1 MAESKRTFQGARMD
15 KDIDDRLLPAGSYRD
30 ALNVSVDFSEDGD
43 VGALEN
49 LKGNETVIITFPSYL
64 DANTNIGVKVVGSIP
79 HPEENKF
86 YYFFTGAS
94 TDGIVEYDKTA
105 GEINPIILDSTEFV
119 QETVLQRF
127 LFSDAGATGTIT
139 VNGRISLQ
147 ATAGVITSVTE
158 NFEETVTVTTT
169 RTISAKVLVPDGY
182 LNSGQYIFGEIEIDQ
197 PALGDPNVFLRRITN
212 LTDTSVTLN
221 AYYTANPGL
230 TNIGFKYIAN
240 TGGSESPS
248 TFANSFTVTQ
258 EDLYGRVATLIE
270 DRNAPN
276 NFFGID
282 DSDLSVVDSSG
293 TSLTSSNFSI
303 ETFENNRPANIIFD
317 DTYDPSSNDFYVV
330 GQTSTALGN
339 TSGRSETYVRNSA
352 TNVPVTPITAEFKAD
367 ITGLTPD
374 TEYVFLA
381 YATNSSTTTYT
392 PLAYFKTNTD
402 SISLPTFSSSTA
414 TAGTSL
420 VTFGATPNSNGGDSG
435 ATLYVVSNEESS
447 NTIADYKTAAYT
459 LVGGGSVSGYTLS
472 TVGSWSSGVAQNV
485 SVSTTGGNYNKGLVF
500 AKNSST
506 LQNGGDNAGYT
517 FDTAF
522 VQATAN
528 SPAVNGVSSF
538 SGSQSGPTGTV
549 SPSSTLSWSIT
560 GTTTVTTVAS
570 GPGANT
576 GLHADVTGTST
587 PGSNWATP
595 SPSSVSTTNGTAS
608 WSASTTT
615 TAPSSPGTYNWTM
628 KVFYDDIVSSS
639 GTQTGSYTVSS
650 PPATSGTFTLAG
662 NFIIGPYA
670 GQTYGG
676 SNGTGLL
683 FSGNIPSAIS
693 VGSVITITG
702 GGASNNIVV
711 TTMTG
716 GASSSFIGYTL
727 QAGSSG
733 GVFYGQGS
741 TVNWSV

>member
-1 MAESKRTFQGARMD
+1 M
-15 KDIDDRLLPAGSYRD
+15 
-30 ALNVSVDFSEDGD
+30 
-43 VGALEN
+43 
-49 LKGNETVIITFPSYL
+49 
-64 DANTNIGVKVVGSIP
+64 
-79 HPEENKF
+79 
-86 YYFFTGAS
+86 
-94 TDGIVEYDKTA
+94 
-105 GEINPIILDSTEFV
+105 
-119 QETVLQRF
+119 
-127 LFSDAGATGTIT
+127 
-139 VNGRISLQ
+139 
-147 ATAGVITSVTE
+147 
-158 NFEETVTVTTT
+158 
-169 RTISAKVLVPDGY
+169 
-182 LNSGQYIFGEIEIDQ
+182 
-197 PALGDPNVFLRRITN
+197 
-212 LTDTSVTLN
+212 
-221 AYYTANPGL
+221 
-230 TNIGFKYIAN
+230 
-240 TGGSESPS
+240 
-248 TFANSFTVTQ
+248 
-258 EDLYGRVATLIE
+258 
-270 DRNAPN
+270 
-276 NFFGID
+276 
-282 DSDLSVVDSSG
+282 
-293 TSLTSSNFSI
+293 
-303 ETFENNRPANIIFD
+303 
-317 DTYDPSSNDFYVV
+317 
-330 GQTSTALGN
+330 GN

-472 TVGSWSSGVAQNV
+472 TIGSWSSGVAQNV

-576 GLHADVTGTST
+576 GLHADATGTST

-628 KVFYDDIVSSS
+628 KVHYDDIVSSS

-650 PPATSGTFTLAG
+650 PPATSGTFTLAA
-662 NFIIGPYA
+662 NFIIGPNA

-676 SNGTGLL
+676 GTGTGLL
-683 FSGNIPSAIS
+683 FNGGIPSAIS

-711 TTMTG
+711 TTMTD